1 MGLEAIMV
9 EVYILWRVECV
20 RRIIIWTRWKLVV
33 WVRGLVDRSS
43 LLFKEKGG
51 LWDGRGWKVV
61 LVSSLCSKGG
71 GSGDVHA

>member
-33 WVRGLVDRSS
+33 WVRGWLTDHLYFSKR
-43 LLFKEKGG
+43 KEVCGMGG
-51 LWDGRGWKVV
+51 DGK
-61 LVSSLCSKGG
+61 
-71 GSGDVHA
+71 